1 MNGSTI
7 FGNNNNHTPMII
19 RKLIRFSP
27 VGLITT
33 LMCATLLSHNA
44 NSEPLSERDRA
55 SQQAELNQLI
65 RQLKE
70 IQVALKKDIRNRSL
84 VVTQLSNTELK
95 IGALAAELRVL
106 KRQATLMDANLVE
119 LQQQQLSL
127 DQKTKKQHALLAAH
141 IKQAYLL
148 NETNQL
154 KILLNQTNPEDFDR
168 QMNYLKF
175 VNQSRQQQ
183 LQNYRALIEK
193 NNQLAKSIYQ
203 KQQAIDQNKA
213 LIIEQTDTLKRLQ
226 IERRQQLIKLQSAIK
241 SKQSAV
247 LALERDG
254 KAMKKLLSTVAK
266 LTKKNQ
272 QAEKQQ
278 SVIKQAG
285 VGNQGFFQAKG
296 SLPWPVK
303 GNPIAF
309 FGDKRTNSG
318 IAWEGITL
326 AANMGEPIKAIFS
339 GLVVFSDWFQGQGLL
354 LIIDHGQGYLSL
366 YSHNQS
372 LLKNTGAMVVG
383 GETIATAGNSGG
395 QLQSG
400 LYFEI
405 RHNGEPQNPEHWC
418 IKR

>member
-1 MNGSTI
+1 
-7 FGNNNNHTPMII
+7 MII
-19 RKLIRFSP
+19 QKLIRFYP
-27 VGLITT
+27 IGLIAA
-33 LMCATLLSHNA
+33 LLCATLLSHNT

-65 RQLKE
+65 RQLE
-70 IQVALKKDIRNRSL
+70 EVQLALKKDIKKRSL
-84 VVTQLSNTELK
+84 VESQLSNTELK
-95 IGALAAELRVL
+95 IGALAAELQVL
-106 KRQATLMDANLVE
+106 KKQAAAMAAKLVE

-148 NETNQL
+148 NEKNQL

-175 VNQSRQQQ
+175 VNQARQQQ
-183 LQNYRALIEK
+183 LQNYRALVEK

-203 KQQAIDQNKA
+203 NQQAIDQNKA
-213 LIIEQTDTLKRLQ
+213 VIIGQTDRLKRLQ
-226 IERRQQLIKLQSAIK
+226 LERQQQLVKLQSAIK
-241 SKQSAV
+241 SKQSAA
-247 LALERDG
+247 LALERDS

-266 LTKKNQ
+266 ITKKKQ
-272 QAEKQQ
+272 QAA
-278 SVIKQAG
+278 IKQTT
-285 VGNQGFFQAKG
+285 VGNQEFFQAKG
-296 SLPWPVK
+296 SLPWPVNGK
-303 GNPIAF
+303 PIAF
-309 FGDKRTNSG
+309 FGDKRADSG

-326 AANMGEPIKAIFS
+326 AANMGEPIQAIFS
-339 GLVVFSDWFQGQGLL
+339 GRVVFSDWFQGQGLL

-418 IKR
+418 ITR